1 MTTELVEQKVRETL
15 HAVDLDRVRAPG
27 DLVEKVLRRRA
38 RRRFSQVAGTVAAV
52 AAITVGAVFGF
63 GGGGGGYQDRPARP
77 AAQSPEGWQPW
88 RTDARGAVD
97 RGCLVDGSALYCAGY
112 KYDAVKFDANTGERL
127 WKLKAIGDGSG
138 PVSVSSRPVAVRDGV
153 LYAYRA
159 HTAEKGPDG
168 NYAPGTDLMAVDTDS
183 GKVLW
188 SVELASDNRD
198 DQAALLIDGAVLAN
212 TPRDRTLSAV
222 DPRTGKVKWRHS
234 WAKGIWCDRVALS
247 GVPYLLCSPETKK
260 PGPTEVLRLDPT
272 TGRTT
277 KVTAVPGRQQ
287 IVGIWGDRIVL
298 TRMPE
303 RTSVVFEKEEQKAR
317 TERLTVVDSS
327 GRQTPLTYPVQGT
340 PVAKAL
346 AGGRLISVSRA
357 GQASSYSLTTG
368 KTLWTAPV
376 GIKVP
381 DSEANW
387 TDLATPVVSPHRNV
401 VYFFGPDGDLS
412 GLDADT
418 GERIWRGHV
427 DAGKYGA
434 MPQAVLYEDVLIARS
449 GSRMVSFLPGLSD

>member
-1 MTTELVEQKVRETL
+1 MTTEQVERKIRETL

-27 DLVEKVLRRRA
+27 DLVEKVVRRRA

-52 AAITVGAVFGF
+52 AGITVGAVLGF
-63 GGGGGGYQDRPARP
+63 GGGGDGDQDRPAARP
-77 AAQSPEGWQPW
+77 SEGWHPW

-127 WKLKAIGDGSG
+127 WTLKAIGDGSG
-138 PVSVSSRPVAVRDGV
+138 PVSVLSRPVAVRDGV
-153 LYAYRA
+153 LYAFRA
-159 HTAEKGPDG
+159 HTAEKGPGG
-168 NYAPGTDLMAVDTDS
+168 NYAPGTDLAAVNTDT

-188 SVELASDNRD
+188 SVQLASDNRD
-198 DQAALLIDGAVLAN
+198 DQAAVLIDGAVLAN
-212 TPRDRTLSAV
+212 TPRDRTLTAV

-234 WAKGIWCDRVALS
+234 WGKGIWCDRVALS

-260 PGPTEVLRLDPT
+260 PGPTDVLRLDPA

-277 KVTAVPGRQQ
+277 KVTALSGRQQ
-287 IVGIWGDRIVL
+287 IVGTWGDRIVL
-298 TRMPE
+298 TRMPA
-303 RTSVVFEKEEQKAR
+303 RSSVAFETEEQKAR

-327 GRQTPLTYPVQGT
+327 GRQTQLSYPVQGT
-340 PVAKAL
+340 QVAKAL
-346 AGGRLISVSRA
+346 VGDRLISVTRA
-357 GQASSYSLTTG
+357 GQASSYSLATG

-387 TDLATPVVSPHRNV
+387 PDLAIPVVSPHRNV

-427 DAGKYGA
+427 DAGKHGA
-434 MPQAVLYEDVLIARS
+434 MPQTLLHGDVLIARS
-449 GSRMVSFLPGLSD
+449 GSRLVSFLPGLDD

>member
-27 DLVEKVLRRRA
+27 DLVERVMRRRA
-38 RRRFSQVAGTVAAV
+38 RRRFSQVAGTAAAV

-63 GGGGGGYQDRPARP
+63 GGGGVSDQDRPARP
-77 AAQSPEGWQPW
+77 AQSPEGWQPW
-88 RTDARGAVD
+88 RTDARGAVE
-97 RGCLVDGSALYCAGY
+97 RGCLVDGSALYCAGS
-112 KYDAVKFDANTGERL
+112 KYDAAKFDANTGERL
-127 WKLKAIGDGSG
+127 WTVKVNGDGG
-138 PVSVSSRPVAVRDGV
+138 FGADHPVAVRDGV
-153 LYAYRA
+153 FYGYRN
-159 HTAEKGPDG
+159 HTAEKGQDG

-183 GKVLW
+183 GEVLW
-188 SVELASDNRD
+188 TVELASDNRD
-198 DQAALLIDGAVLAN
+198 DQAVLLIDGAVLAN
-212 TPRDRTLSAV
+212 APKDRTLSAV

-234 WAKGIWCDRVALS
+234 WGKGIWCDRVVLS

-260 PGPTEVLRLDPT
+260 PGLTDVLRLDPT

-277 KVTAVPGRQQ
+277 KVTALPGRQQ
-287 IVGIWGDRIVL
+287 IVGTWGDRIVL

-303 RTSVVFEKEEQKAR
+303 RASVVFETEQQKAG
-317 TERLTVVDSS
+317 TERLTVIDSS
-327 GRQTPLTYPVQGT
+327 GRQTPLSYPVRGT
-340 PVAKAL
+340 PAAKAL
-346 AGGRLISVSRA
+346 VGDRLISVSRA

-368 KTLWTAPV
+368 KTLWTVPV

-387 TDLATPVVSPHRNV
+387 PDLAKPVVSPHRNV

-412 GLDADT
+412 GLDANT

-427 DAGKYGA
+427 DAGKHGA
-434 MPQAVLYEDVLIARS
+434 MPQALLYGDVLIARS
-449 GSRMVSFLPGLSD
+449 GSRMVSFLPSLGD

>member
-1 MTTELVEQKVRETL
+1 MTTEQVEQKVRETL
-15 HAVDLDRVRAPG
+15 HAVDLDGVRAPG
-27 DLVEKVLRRRA
+27 DLVEKVVRRRA
-38 RRRFSQVAGTVAAV
+38 RRRFTQVAGTAAAV

-63 GGGGGGYQDRPARP
+63 GGGGSTDQDRPARP
-77 AAQSPEGWQPW
+77 AASPEGWQPW

-112 KYDAVKFDANTGERL
+112 KYDAAKFDANTGERL
-127 WKLKAIGDGSG
+127 WTLKANGDGSG
-138 PVSVSSRPVAVRDGV
+138 PVSVLSRPVGVRDGV
-153 LYAYRA
+153 LYAFRN
-159 HTAEKGPDG
+159 HTAEQGKDG
-168 NYAPGTDLMAVDTDS
+168 NYAPGTDLTAVDTDS

-212 TPRDRTLSAV
+212 TPSDRKLSAL

-234 WAKGIWCDRVALS
+234 WGKGIWCDRVALS
-247 GVPYLLCSPETKK
+247 GVPYLLCSPETKE
-260 PGPTEVLRLDPT
+260 PGLTEFLRLDPA

-277 KVTAVPGRQQ
+277 KVTSLPDRQQ

-298 TRMPE
+298 TTVPE
-303 RTSVVFEKEEQKAR
+303 RSSVVFEEEGRKAR

-327 GRQTPLTYPVQGT
+327 GRQTPLFHPIPGT
-340 PVAKAL
+340 PVARAL
-346 AGGRLISVSRA
+346 VGDRLISVFRA

-387 TDLATPVVSPHRNV
+387 SDLAIPVVSPHRNV

-427 DAGKYGA
+427 DAGKHGA
-434 MPQAVLYEDVLIARS
+434 MPQALLHGDVLIARS
-449 GSRMVSFLPGLSD
+449 GSRMVSLLPGLGD

>member
-27 DLVEKVLRRRA
+27 DLVEKVMRRRA
-38 RRRFSQVAGTVAAV
+38 RRRFSLVAGTAAAV

-63 GGGGGGYQDRPARP
+63 GGGGVSDQDRPARP
-77 AAQSPEGWQPW
+77 AQSPEGWQPW
-88 RTDARGAVD
+88 RTDTRGAVE
-97 RGCLVDGSALYCAGY
+97 RGCLVDGSALYCAGS
-112 KYDAVKFDANTGERL
+112 KYDAAKFDANTGERL
-127 WKLKAIGDGSG
+127 WTVKVNGDSGHGSDH
-138 PVSVSSRPVAVRDGV
+138 PFAVRDGV
-153 LYAYRA
+153 LYGYRN
-159 HTAEKGPDG
+159 HTAEKGQDG

-188 SVELASDNRD
+188 TVVLASDNRD
-198 DQAALLIDGAVLAN
+198 DQAVLLIDGAVLAN
-212 TPRDRTLSAV
+212 TPKDRTLSAV

-234 WAKGIWCDRVALS
+234 WGKGIWCDRVVLS

-260 PGPTEVLRLDPT
+260 PGPTDVLRLDPT

-277 KVTAVPGRQQ
+277 KVTALPGRQQ
-287 IVGIWGDRIVL
+287 IVGTWGGRIVL

-303 RTSVVFEKEEQKAR
+303 RASVVFETDEQKAR
-317 TERLTVVDSS
+317 TERLTVIDTS
-327 GRQTPLTYPVQGT
+327 GRQTPLSYPVRGT
-340 PVAKAL
+340 PAAKAL
-346 AGGRLISVSRA
+346 VGDRLISVSRA
-357 GQASSYSLTTG
+357 GQASAYSLTTG

-387 TDLATPVVSPHRNV
+387 PNLAKPVVSPHRNV

-412 GLDADT
+412 GLDANT
-418 GERIWRGHV
+418 GERIWHGHV
-427 DAGKYGA
+427 DAGKHGA
-434 MPQAVLYEDVLIARS
+434 MPQTLLYEDVLIARS
-449 GSRMVSFLPGLSD
+449 GSRLVSFLPSLDD

>member
-1 MTTELVEQKVRETL
+1 MTTEQVEQKVRETL
-15 HAVDLDRVRAPG
+15 HAVDLDGVRAPG
-27 DLVEKVLRRRA
+27 DLVEKVVRRRA
-38 RRRFSQVAGTVAAV
+38 RRRFTQVAGTAAAV
-52 AAITVGAVFGF
+52 AAITVGAVLGF
-63 GGGGGGYQDRPARP
+63 GGGGTGDQDRPARP
-77 AAQSPEGWQPW
+77 AASPEGWQPW
-88 RTDARGAVD
+88 RTDARGAVE
-97 RGCLVDGSALYCAGY
+97 RGCLVDGSALYCAGF
-112 KYDAVKFDANTGERL
+112 KYDAAKFDANTGERL
-127 WKLKAIGDGSG
+127 WTLKAIGDGSG

-168 NYAPGTDLMAVDTDS
+168 NYAFGTDLMAVNTDT

-188 SVELASDNRD
+188 SVQLASDNRD
-198 DQAALLIDGAVLAN
+198 DQAVLLIDGAVLAN

-234 WAKGIWCDRVALS
+234 WGKGIWCDRVALS

-260 PGPTEVLRLDPT
+260 PGLTDVLRLDPT

-277 KVTAVPGRQQ
+277 KVTALPGRQQ
-287 IVGIWGDRIVL
+287 IVGTWGDRIVL
-298 TRMPE
+298 TRVPE
-303 RTSVVFEKEEQKAR
+303 RSSVVFETEEQKAR

-327 GRQTPLTYPVQGT
+327 GRQTPLSYPVRGASAART
-340 PVAKAL
+340 LV
-346 AGGRLISVSRA
+346 GDRLVSVSRA

-381 DSEANW
+381 DIDAAW
-387 TDLATPVVSPHRNV
+387 PDLANPVVSPHRNV
-401 VYFFGPDGDLS
+401 VYFFGPDGALS

-427 DAGKYGA
+427 DAGKHGA
-434 MPQAVLYEDVLIARS
+434 MPQALLHGDVLIARS
-449 GSRMVSFLPGLSD
+449 GSRLVSLLPSLGD

>member
-38 RRRFSQVAGTVAAV
+38 RRRFSQVAGTAAAV

-63 GGGGGGYQDRPARP
+63 GGGGGDQARP
-77 AAQSPEGWQPW
+77 AARSSEGWQPW

-127 WKLKAIGDGSG
+127 WTLKAIGDGSG
-138 PVSVSSRPVAVRDGV
+138 SVSVSSRPVAVRDGV

-159 HTAEKGPDG
+159 HTAEKGSDG
-168 NYAPGTDLMAVDTDS
+168 NYAPGTDLMAVDTGS

-198 DQAALLIDGAVLAN
+198 DQAVLLIDGAVLAN
-212 TPRDRTLSAV
+212 TPSDRTLSAV

-234 WAKGIWCDRVALS
+234 WGKGIWCDRVALS

-277 KVTAVPGRQQ
+277 KVTSLPGRQQ
-287 IVGIWGDRIVL
+287 IVGTWGDRIVL

-303 RTSVVFEKEEQKAR
+303 RTSVVFEEEQKAR

-327 GRQTPLTYPVQGT
+327 GRQTPLSYPVQGT
-340 PVAKAL
+340 PAAKAL
-346 AGGRLISVSRA
+346 VGDRLISVSLA

-368 KTLWTAPV
+368 RTLWTAPV

-387 TDLATPVVSPHRNV
+387 SDLAQPVVSPHRNV
-401 VYFFGPDGDLS
+401 VYFFGPNGDLS

-434 MPQAVLYEDVLIARS
+434 MPQALLYEDVLIARS
-449 GSRMVSFLPGLSD
+449 GSRLVSFLPSLSD